1 MAALIS
7 RKYLQYG
14 LSARAFGP
22 NIIYNG
28 NTALGGVT
36 VTSGPSITTDIS
48 SAAATAAAA
57 ACYALP
63 HLPCLGLFPDY
74 DTPRLYT
81 QEGITET
88 PRQHIIRRH
97 ILGTATLGPP
107 PITVYANPLEL
118 LQTNCL
124 ASCRDTIFRPSYGA
138 SQAREA
144 A

>member
-48 SAAATAAAA
+48 SAAQPQQQ
-57 ACYALP
+57 LP
-63 HLPCLGLFPDY
+63 VTPCRIY
-74 DTPRLYT
+74 
-81 QEGITET
+81 
-88 PRQHIIRRH
+88 
-97 ILGTATLGPP
+97 
-107 PITVYANPLEL
+107 
-118 LQTNCL
+118 L
-124 ASCRDTIFRPSYGA
+124 ASASFPTTTLRGSIHRKA
-138 SQAREA
+138 SQKRLASILSGDTSWVLRL
-144 A
+144 